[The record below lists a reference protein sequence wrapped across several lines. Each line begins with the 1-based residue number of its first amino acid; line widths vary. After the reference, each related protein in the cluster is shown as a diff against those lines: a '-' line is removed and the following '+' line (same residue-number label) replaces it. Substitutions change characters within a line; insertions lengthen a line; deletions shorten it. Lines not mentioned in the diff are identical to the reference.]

1 MITQISQRQT
11 SLRRRPDRRVQRR
24 RAGYLSMELVLTLP
38 ILFVVLMAMF
48 EFSLLFMGR
57 SVVLESCRAG
67 VRHGTLDG
75 ATPESVEAEVRKVLT
90 PSLQQGLK
98 LDYVPATRP
107 GEIVQLAVH
116 VPMNAVAP
124 DLLWGIGFGLNG
136 RELICEARMVKE

>member
-1 MITQISQRQT
+1 
-11 SLRRRPDRRVQRR
+11 
-24 RAGYLSMELVLTLP
+24 MELVLTLP

-98 LDYVPATRP
+98 LEYVPATRS

-116 VPMNAVAP
+116 VPMNVVAP